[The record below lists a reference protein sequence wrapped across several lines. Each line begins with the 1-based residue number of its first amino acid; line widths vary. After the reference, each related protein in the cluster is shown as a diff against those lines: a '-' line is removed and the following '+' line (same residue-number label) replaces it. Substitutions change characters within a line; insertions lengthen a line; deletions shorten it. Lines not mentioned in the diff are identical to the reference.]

1 MTKINKISIKGKVK
15 ILDTDSDRL
24 VIKKKNKDMSTLFN
38 YLSER
43 GIDTYPEII
52 DEKKDEIEYKYY
64 DEIHRF
70 NENIDEDFIKSVAD
84 IHYKTTYYK
93 DVSRKKYKDIYN
105 TLMDNID
112 YLKDYYDEYVRKSD
126 IEIYN
131 SPSNYLLLRNFTIIN
146 SSLYFVEKELNSWYN
161 LVKDKT
167 KERVTIVHNNLRKD
181 NYLRSSKNILTG
193 WENYMVDTPVL
204 DIYKLYK
211 NEYKNID
218 FKSMFKVYNDSFKL
232 TKEEL
237 KLFFIMIS
245 IPKKLTKSDN
255 ELDNVIETKNMLDY
269 MYRTNDFIKN
279 HL

>member
-64 DEIHRF
+64 EEIHRF

-105 TLMDNID
+105 TLIDNID
-112 YLKDYYDEYVRKSD
+112 YLKDYYDNYVRKSD

-245 IPKKLTKSDN
+245 IPKKITKSDN

>member
-64 DEIHRF
+64 EEIHRF

-245 IPKKLTKSDN
+245 IPKKITKSDN

>member
-64 DEIHRF
+64 EEIHRF

-105 TLMDNID
+105 TLIDNID
-112 YLKDYYDEYVRKSD
+112 YLKDYYDSYVRKSD

-245 IPKKLTKSDN
+245 IPKKITKSDN

>member
-64 DEIHRF
+64 EEIHRF

-105 TLMDNID
+105 TLIDNID
-112 YLKDYYDEYVRKSD
+112 YLKDYYDNYVRKSD

-245 IPKKLTKSDN
+245 IPKKITKSDN

-279 HL
+279 RL